1 MYVPLIELAGA
12 VALLLWGLRMVRTG
26 MSRVFGSGLQR
37 VLATG
42 TRNRFVAF
50 ACGLAITLGMQS
62 STATALMVAG
72 FAGQGLITT
81 AMALAVMLGADIAT
95 SIAAQLFASGITG
108 ISPALILIG
117 LIVFRVS
124 GANRLRAFGR
134 LVLGVG
140 LVLLALQL
148 LVATTAPMRV
158 SPVVLDLLSALS
170 AMPVLAAIVS
180 MLLSLLAA
188 SSLAVV
194 LLVMSLAAAGVLDP
208 ALTVALVLGANLGSG
223 ILPVLATWADGNV
236 ARRAPAGNLILRAAG
251 VVVALP
257 LAAPFGD
264 HLVALTGSPERLA
277 VDAHLAFNCCL
288 VLAGLPLLG
297 PLARALEHFFPQTVQ
312 DTAETGPRYLDT
324 AALGSPA
331 LALAAAARETMR
343 IGDVVED
350 MLDNAAKAIDGNETK
365 RCADIAGMDDTVD
378 SLHEAVKLYLA
389 RLSRQDA
396 LDEDEAQRATEIIT
410 FAINLEHAGDII
422 DRNLRELI
430 AKKIKNRLSFSTEG
444 EREITERFGTTLE
457 NLQLAQTVFL
467 ERDRK
472 LAKRLLKA
480 KAQVRAAEQASTDN
494 HLERLKAGT
503 PETLLTSSIH
513 LDIMRDLRRINAHFV
528 SAAYP
533 VLEH

>member
-1 MYVPLIELAGA
+1 MYAPSIELAGA

-26 MSRVFGSGLQR
+26 MTRTFGSGLR
-37 VLATG
+37 HILSTG
-42 TRNRFVAF
+42 TRNRFIAF
-50 ACGLAITLGMQS
+50 VSGLAITLGLQS

-81 AMALAVMLGADIAT
+81 AMELAVMLGADVAT
-95 SIAAQLFASGITG
+95 SIAAQLFASGLTG

-117 LIVFRVS
+117 LIIFRVN

-140 LVLLALQL
+140 LVLLALAL
-148 LVATTAPMRV
+148 LVATTAPMRS
-158 SPVVLDLLSALS
+158 SPVLLGLLSALA
-170 AMPVLAAIVS
+170 AMPVLAAFLAA
-180 MLLSLLAA
+180 LLSLLAA

-236 ARRAPAGNLILRAAG
+236 ARRAPAGNLIVRAIG

-257 LAAPFGD
+257 LAAPFAD
-264 HLVALTGSPERLA
+264 HLIALTGSPDRLV

-288 VLAGLPLLG
+288 VLGGLPLVGL
-297 PLARALEHFFPQTVQ
+297 LAGAVERVFPETVHEAS
-312 DTAETGPRYLDT
+312 DTGPRYLDST
-324 AALGSPA
+324 ALGSPA
-331 LALAAAARETMR
+331 LALAAATRETMR

-350 MLDNAAKAIDGNETK
+350 MLGNAVQAISENETR

-389 RLSRQDA
+389 RLSRRDA

-430 AKKIKNRLSFSTEG
+430 AKKINNRLSFSAEG
-444 EREITERFGTTLE
+444 EREITALFDTTLA

-467 ERDRK
+467 ERDRT
-472 LAKRLLKA
+472 LARRLLKA
-480 KAQVRAAEQASTDN
+480 KARVRAAEQASTGN

-533 VLEH
+533 VLEN